1 MIALFSNIAFILS
14 YITWNVSREIIS
26 IGPVTLR
33 WYGLLFALA
42 FVFGFIIMT
51 RMYKLEKKP
60 QSDLEQLSIYV
71 ILGTVIGARLG
82 HCLFYDPVYYLSN
95 PFEMIKVWEGGL
107 ASHGAAIG
115 ILTALYLFAK
125 KKKDQSMLWILDRLV
140 IVVALGGALIRLG
153 NLFNSE
159 IIGMQTDV
167 PWAFIFTSVDGLPRH
182 PAQLYES
189 IAYFIS
195 FGILYLIYIKKRE
208 TLKTGFL
215 FGLFLIFIFGFRF
228 FVEFIKEDQ
237 SAFEA
242 GMLLNM
248 GQILSIPFVLMGFY
262 YLLRK
267 PKIVQQKS
275 KKKKL
280 SQ

>member
-1 MIALFSNIAFILS
+1 MIALIENLFIILS
-14 YITWNVSREIIS
+14 YITWDVSKEITS
-26 IGPVTLR
+26 IGPFSLR

-42 FVFGFIIMT
+42 FVFGFIILKKV
-51 RMYKLEKKP
+51 YKLEKKP
-60 QSDLEQLSIYV
+60 QADLEQLSIYV
-71 ILGTVIGARLG
+71 IVGTVIGARLG
-82 HCLFYDPVYYLSN
+82 HCLFYDPAYYLSN

-107 ASHGAAIG
+107 GSHGAAIG
-115 ILTALYLFAK
+115 ILSALYLFSK
-125 KKKDQSMLWILDRLV
+125 KKKDQSMLWTLDRLV

-167 PWAFIFTSVDGLPRH
+167 SWAFIFKSVDDLPRH

-189 IAYFIS
+189 IFYFIS
-195 FGILYLIYIKKRE
+195 FGVLYSVYLTKRE
-208 TLKTGFL
+208 TFKQGLL

-242 GMLLNM
+242 GMILNM

-262 YLLRK
+262 YLVRK
-267 PKIVQQKS
+267 PKVIQQKS
-275 KKKKL
+275 KKRKTG
-280 SQ
+280 S

>member
-1 MIALFSNIAFILS
+1 MIAVIQNIILIFG
-14 YITWNVSREIIS
+14 YITWEVSREIAK
-26 IGPVTLR
+26 IGPLSLR

-42 FVFGFIIMT
+42 FVFGFIILT
-51 RMYKLEKKP
+51 RVYKLEKKP
-60 QSDLEQLSIYV
+60 QTDLEQLSIYV

-82 HCLFYDPVYYLSN
+82 HCLFYDPSYYLSN
-95 PFEMIKVWEGGL
+95 PFEMVKVWEGGL

-115 ILTALYLFAK
+115 ILIALYLFSK
-125 KKKDQSMLWILDRLV
+125 KKKDQSMLWVLDRLV

-167 PWAFIFTSVDGLPRH
+167 PWAFIFASVDGIPRH

-195 FGILYLIYIKKRE
+195 FGVLYFVYMKQNKN
-208 TLKTGFL
+208 LKQGFM
-215 FGLFLIFIFGFRF
+215 FGLFLMLIFGFRF

-242 GMLLNM
+242 GMTLNM
-248 GQILSIPFVLMGFY
+248 GQLLSIPFIIMGLY
-262 YLLRK
+262 YFSRK
-267 PKIVQQKS
+267 PKKIKS
-275 KKKKL
+275 KTKKK
-280 SQ
+280 